1 MLGRRQRLRQSIT
14 KLLVRLDEDDVDLLV
29 FGPRLAQSFERNID
43 VLDSAV
49 GAGILDPLDDRSVV
63 LEHLA
68 CR

>member
-1 MLGRRQRLRQSIT
+1 M
-14 KLLVRLDEDDVDLLV
+14 LVRLDEDDVDLLV

-68 CR
+68 CW